1 MNRDEPP
8 IGRFKCDD
16 DLIEAA
22 CSARERRWRVY
33 RLPDSVIVLGRG
45 SDSHKELHLDA
56 CVEDGVPLVRRRG
69 GGCAVVVDPGNV
81 IVSAV
86 LPMNGIGNH
95 REYFRQLSDWLI
107 CGLREV
113 GILNIRRA
121 GISDL
126 AIQDKKI
133 GGACIYCTK
142 DFLYYSATLLAEPRV
157 ELMERYL
164 KHPPREPDYRRR
176 RNHADFVGALGD
188 TPPYRNAEILAREL
202 QQALQQIDLVEFACA
217 RKTIAG
223 TADAARF
230 PATILSSQ

>member
-8 IGRFKCDD
+8 IGRFECDD
-16 DLIEAA
+16 DLIETA

-33 RLPDSVIVLGRG
+33 RLADFVVVLGRG
-45 SDSHKELHLDA
+45 SNPHRELHLDT
-56 CVEDGVPLVRRRG
+56 CVEDGVPLLRRRG

-95 REYFRQLSDWLI
+95 REYFGRLSDWLI
-107 CGLREV
+107 GGLREV
-113 GILNIRRA
+113 GIPNIRRA

-126 AIQDKKI
+126 AIQNKKI

-142 DFLYYSATLLAEPRV
+142 NFLYYSATLLARPRI

-164 KHPPREPDYRRR
+164 KHPPREPDYRRGR
-176 RNHADFVGALGD
+176 RHSDFVGMLNEGKGGGAERLAAGLERALS
-188 TPPYRNAEILAREL
+188 
-202 QQALQQIDLVEFACA
+202 QIDLEEFIGQE
-217 RKTIAG
+217 KM
-223 TADAARF
+223 
-230 PATILSSQ
+230 PKL

>member
-1 MNRDEPP
+1 M
-8 IGRFKCDD
+8 
-16 DLIEAA
+16 
-22 CSARERRWRVY
+22 
-33 RLPDSVIVLGRG
+33 
-45 SDSHKELHLDA
+45 
-56 CVEDGVPLVRRRG
+56 EDGISLLRRRG

-95 REYFRQLSDWLI
+95 REYFRWLSDWLI
-107 CGLREV
+107 EGLREI

-142 DFLYYSATLLAEPRV
+142 DFLYHSATLLAEPRV

-164 KHPPREPDYRRR
+164 KHPPREPDYRRGR
-176 RNHADFVGALGD
+176 SHSDFVGMLNEGKGEGAERLAAALE
-188 TPPYRNAEILAREL
+188 R
-202 QQALQQIDLVEFACA
+202 ALSQIDLEEFIGQEKMSPQQSE
-217 RKTIAG
+217 RLSLP
-223 TADAARF
+223 DALL
-230 PATILSSQ
+230 TK

>member
-1 MNRDEPP
+1 MQLREPHIRP
-8 IGRFKCDD
+8 YEYDD

-22 CSARERRWRVY
+22 CSARERRWQVY
-33 RLPDSVIVLGRG
+33 RLDDIVVVLGRG
-45 SDSHKELHLDA
+45 SNPHRELQLDA
-56 CVEDGVPLVRRRG
+56 CVEDGIPLLRRQG

-95 REYFRQLSDWLI
+95 REYFGRLSDWLI

-113 GILNIRRA
+113 GIPNIRRA

-126 AIQDKKI
+126 AIQNKKI

-142 DFLYYSATLLAEPRV
+142 DFLYYSATLLVEPRV

-164 KHPPREPDYRRR
+164 KHPPREPDYRQGRS
-176 RNHADFVGALGD
+176 HSDFVGLLNEGKGGGAERLAVALRG
-188 TPPYRNAEILAREL
+188 
-202 QQALQQIDLVEFACA
+202 ALNQIDLEKFIGHEKMPPHQ
-217 RKTIAG
+217 RERLSLP
-223 TADAARF
+223 DALL
-230 PATILSSQ
+230 TK